1 MKKILSILLIAF
13 ALLSNNVLQAQD
25 AFFSYSV
32 NDDNREGSGINNRIV
47 VPSSHELLENQN
59 ADPAPLGSGLLILT
73 SLGIGYVS
81 LKKNRSK

>member
-1 MKKILSILLIAF
+1 MKKILSILVIAF

-47 VPSSHELLENQN
+47 VPNSHELLKNQN

>member
-47 VPSSHELLENQN
+47 VPSSHELIGNQN
-59 ADPAPLGSGLLILT
+59 ADPAPLGSGLLVLAG
-73 SLGIGYVS
+73 LGTLYAIR
-81 LKKNRSK
+81 KKNEI